1 MGKEIERK
9 FRVKDDSYK
18 ELAYAV
24 RRIKQGYLNSDP
36 ERTVRVRADGEKGYL
51 TVKGCSDKA
60 GISRFEWEREISLN
74 EAEDLFRLCEP
85 GMIDK
90 ARYLIKAGKHT
101 VEVDE
106 FFGENEGLVLA
117 EIELHDVKEAYDAP
131 AFLGEEVTGQEMFY
145 NAFLAKHPYSS
156 WKK

>member
-18 ELAYAV
+18 ESAYAV
-24 RRIKQGYLNSDP
+24 RRIKQGYLNSNP
-36 ERTVRVRADGEKGYL
+36 ERTVRVRIDGGKGFL
-51 TVKGCSDKA
+51 TVKGCSDKS
-60 GISRFEWEREISLN
+60 GISRFEWEREIPLN

-85 GMIDK
+85 GTIDK
-90 ARYLIKAGKHT
+90 ARYLVKVGTHT

-106 FFGENEGLVLA
+106 FFGENKGLVLA
-117 EIELHDVKEAYDAP
+117 EIELHDEREAYDVP
-131 AFLGEEVTGQEMFY
+131 DFLGEEVTGQVEFY
-145 NAFLAKHPYSS
+145 NAFLAKKPYTS